1 MKVAELDLDKCV
13 NACRASELSNERD
26 RAIKATSETVHHITS
41 GNKREEKKDKRDQGG
56 RDDKDENQKLI
67 RKCKFCGRQH
77 RRGNCPAYGVECQK
91 CHKSNHFASFCI
103 SRRPKPAHTVE
114 SDDDYDE
121 IKTVELNPV
130 DEINAVAARKFP
142 KRLFATVNVGKTPV
156 RFQLDSGA
164 SCNVISAK
172 TLENYLG
179 EVELKKT
186 TKRLSMYNRTT
197 VQPLGLCQLELC
209 NTKNGNV
216 YQVEFTA
223 LRQDC
228 TPLLGSETT
237 QEMDLIQVRFEN
249 ILSLDLS
256 SEDKPLTKESLIA
269 KFPDV
274 FNGTGKLHGSYHLEI
289 EADAIPVVHPPRKV
303 PIAIKP
309 QLKEELERL
318 HKLGILAP
326 VTEPTPWVS
335 SMVVVKKPN
344 GTLRI
349 CIDPKDLNKV
359 LKRSHYP
366 LPTIEDILPD
376 LSRAKVFS
384 TFDVKNGFWHI
395 ELDEESSKLTTFN
408 TPFGRYRW
416 LRLPFGL
423 SSAPEEFQRRQHQ
436 VIEGLPGVLSIHDD
450 ILVYGEGDTY
460 ADAHQDHDRKLK
472 NLMKRL
478 QERNVK
484 LNKEKIKLQRNEVPY
499 IGHVLTDK
507 GLKPDPGK
515 SRRCWKCPSQRMWP
529 ECRD

>member
-1 MKVAELDLDKCV
+1 M
-13 NACRASELSNERD
+13 
-26 RAIKATSETVHHITS
+26 
-41 GNKREEKKDKRDQGG
+41 
-56 RDDKDENQKLI
+56 
-67 RKCKFCGRQH
+67 
-77 RRGNCPAYGVECQK
+77 
-91 CHKSNHFASFCI
+91 
-103 SRRPKPAHTVE
+103 SRRPKPVHTVE
-114 SDDDYDE
+114 SDDENTSDYDE

-130 DEINAVAARKFP
+130 DETNAVAAHKFP
-142 KRLFATVNVGKTPV
+142 KRLLATINVGKTPV

-164 SCNVISAK
+164 LCNVVSAQ
-172 TLENYLG
+172 TLENCLG
-179 EVELKKT
+179 EVELKRT

-197 VQPLGLCQLELC
+197 VQQLGLCQLELC
-209 NTKNGNV
+209 NTKNGKV
-216 YQVEFTA
+216 YQVEFTV
-223 LRQDC
+223 LRQDY
-228 TPLLGSETT
+228 TRLRGSETT
-237 QEMDLIQVRFEN
+237 QEMDLIQVLFEN
-249 ILSLDLS
+249 ILSFDLS
-256 SEDKPLTKESLIA
+256 SKGKPLTKEPLNA

-274 FNGTGKLHGSYHLEI
+274 LNGTGKLHELYHLEI

-376 LSRAKVFS
+376 LSRAKVFG

-408 TPFGRYRW
+408 TSFGRYRW
-416 LRLPFGL
+416 LRLPIGL

-436 VIEGLPGVLSIHDD
+436 VIERSPLSVVDTRRYSGL
-450 ILVYGEGDTY
+450 
-460 ADAHQDHDRKLK
+460 
-472 NLMKRL
+472 
-478 QERNVK
+478 
-484 LNKEKIKLQRNEVPY
+484 
-499 IGHVLTDK
+499 
-507 GLKPDPGK
+507 
-515 SRRCWKCPSQRMWP
+515 
-529 ECRD
+529 

>member
-1 MKVAELDLDKCV
+1 M
-13 NACRASELSNERD
+13 
-26 RAIKATSETVHHITS
+26 
-41 GNKREEKKDKRDQGG
+41 
-56 RDDKDENQKLI
+56 
-67 RKCKFCGRQH
+67 
-77 RRGNCPAYGVECQK
+77 
-91 CHKSNHFASFCI
+91 
-103 SRRPKPAHTVE
+103 SRRPKPVHTVE

-142 KRLFATVNVGKTPV
+142 KRLFATINVGKTPV

-172 TLENYLG
+172 TLENCSG

-197 VQPLGLCQLELC
+197 VQPLELCQLELC

-303 PIAIKP
+303 PIAIRP

-318 HKLGILAP
+318 HKLGILA
-326 VTEPTPWVS
+326 
-335 SMVVVKKPN
+335 
-344 GTLRI
+344 
-349 CIDPKDLNKV
+349 
-359 LKRSHYP
+359 
-366 LPTIEDILPD
+366 
-376 LSRAKVFS
+376 
-384 TFDVKNGFWHI
+384 
-395 ELDEESSKLTTFN
+395 
-408 TPFGRYRW
+408 W
-416 LRLPFGL
+416 L
-423 SSAPEEFQRRQHQ
+423 
-436 VIEGLPGVLSIHDD
+436 
-450 ILVYGEGDTY
+450 
-460 ADAHQDHDRKLK
+460 
-472 NLMKRL
+472 
-478 QERNVK
+478 
-484 LNKEKIKLQRNEVPY
+484 
-499 IGHVLTDK
+499 
-507 GLKPDPGK
+507 
-515 SRRCWKCPSQRMWP
+515 
-529 ECRD
+529 